1 MKRLFMLQGEPF
13 DLQDLAEL
21 FSTGPR
27 TVTRHDEHY
36 YLSVEM
42 QDNLED
48 EQAIALAEDELTTI
62 NGLALVTVDDY
73 RRVRITGVSALD
85 PTTGK
90 LIPPLRVKVSD
101 GIRARDSFSGAIN
114 GNPQEPQVT
123 QGSPGETILALAA
136 NNNELKDAL
145 FLYGTVDHNWRGL
158 YMVLDAI
165 QKGAGGRRKF
175 YAKPWANKA
184 KKKAIEAF
192 KGTSNSYDA
201 FGADAR
207 HGPIEK
213 QVVKKPTIGLSEAR
227 QLIRNLLNGWI
238 TELRSQ

>member
-1 MKRLFMLQGEPF
+1 
-13 DLQDLAEL
+13 
-21 FSTGPR
+21 
-27 TVTRHDEHY
+27 
-36 YLSVEM
+36 
-42 QDNLED
+42 
-48 EQAIALAEDELTTI
+48 
-62 NGLALVTVDDY
+62 
-73 RRVRITGVSALD
+73 
-85 PTTGK
+85 
-90 LIPPLRVKVSD
+90 
-101 GIRARDSFSGAIN
+101 
-114 GNPQEPQVT
+114 
-123 QGSPGETILALAA
+123 
-136 NNNELKDAL
+136 
-145 FLYGTVDHNWRGL
+145 
-158 YMVLDAI
+158 MVLDAI

-227 QLIRNLLNGWI
+227 QLLRDLLNGWI